1 MIFFSV
7 CQECQHWHEGE
18 CPLHISI
25 RPVADSATTSA
36 SSNKALQSLPKG
48 MEVKQSSI
56 EGAGL
61 GVFATKFIE
70 SGAWFGPYR
79 GEKVRA
85 DIPMNPGL
93 DTSYM
98 WEVNDTVK

>member
-1 MIFFSV
+1 
-7 CQECQHWHEGE
+7 
-18 CPLHISI
+18 
-25 RPVADSATTSA
+25 
-36 SSNKALQSLPKG
+36 
-48 MEVKQSSI
+48 MEVKPSSI

-61 GVFATKFIE
+61 GVFATKSIE

-98 WEVNDTVK
+98 WEVNCVLGFTQIFALLNDEYFRRQVFVLSGGWWYRFF

>member
-1 MIFFSV
+1 
-7 CQECQHWHEGE
+7 
-18 CPLHISI
+18 
-25 RPVADSATTSA
+25 
-36 SSNKALQSLPKG
+36 

-61 GVFATKFIE
+61 GVFATKSIE

-98 WEVNDTVK
+98 WEVNIILAIKFHHDIYLGIDIDIDLHEYNLTN

>member
-1 MIFFSV
+1 
-7 CQECQHWHEGE
+7 
-18 CPLHISI
+18 
-25 RPVADSATTSA
+25 
-36 SSNKALQSLPKG
+36 

-61 GVFATKFIE
+61 GVFATKAIE

-79 GEKVRA
+79 GKKVRA

-98 WEVNDTVK
+98 WEVNKILLDITNFSVYKEQVYFQSMKCAESNIHPSEACCRNMLA

>member
-1 MIFFSV
+1 
-7 CQECQHWHEGE
+7 
-18 CPLHISI
+18 
-25 RPVADSATTSA
+25 
-36 SSNKALQSLPKG
+36 

-85 DIPMNPGL
+85 DIPMNPEL

-98 WEVNDTVK
+98 WEVSCILDITQTFLLPKYYRSLKFLS